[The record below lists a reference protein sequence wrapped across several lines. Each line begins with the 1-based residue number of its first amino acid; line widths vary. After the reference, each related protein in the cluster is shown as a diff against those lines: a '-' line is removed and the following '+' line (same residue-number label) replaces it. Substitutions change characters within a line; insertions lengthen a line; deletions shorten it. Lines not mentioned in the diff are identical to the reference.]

1 MQHQKKGVYMFK
13 LIRWFLWGL
22 FLLLL
27 IATVDQVL
35 LRVAL
40 PVPGYGAVQIF
51 YTDFRSRLF
60 GLATKDPIAAK
71 IPHTK
76 ETSSQ
81 RAASPASKKKIR
93 YLYADG
99 EGALQ
104 FADSLDDVPLQY
116 RKNAQPLAE

>member
-1 MQHQKKGVYMFK
+1 MFK

-35 LRVAL
+35 LRVEL
-40 PVPGYGAVQIF
+40 PVPGYGAVQNF
-51 YTDFRSRLF
+51 YSDFRSRLF
-60 GLATKDPIAAK
+60 GLAGQDPIAAK
-71 IPHTK
+71 IPPTQK
-76 ETSSQ
+76 KPAMGTTSTSSQ
-81 RAASPASKKKIR
+81 KKIR

-104 FADSLDDVPLQY
+104 FADSLDQVPLQY

>member
-1 MQHQKKGVYMFK
+1 MFK

-35 LRVAL
+35 LRVEL
-40 PVPGYGAVQIF
+40 PVPGYGAVQNF

-60 GLATKDPIAAK
+60 GLIDKDPVATKITQREKASITSGPTPAAAK
-71 IPHTK
+71 K
-76 ETSSQ
+76 N
-81 RAASPASKKKIR
+81 IR
-93 YLYADG
+93 YLYADS

>member
-1 MQHQKKGVYMFK
+1 MFK

-35 LRVAL
+35 LRVEL
-40 PVPGYGAVQIF
+40 PVPGYEAVQNF

-60 GLATKDPIAAK
+60 GLVERDPIAAK
-71 IPHTK
+71 IPHTEK
-76 ETSSQ
+76 S
-81 RAASPASKKKIR
+81 SPAKGATPTTVGKKKIR

-104 FADSLDDVPLQY
+104 FADSLDEVPLQY

>member
-1 MQHQKKGVYMFK
+1 MFK
-13 LIRWFLWGL
+13 LIRWFVWGL

-35 LRVAL
+35 LRVKL
-40 PVPGYGAVQIF
+40 PVPGYGAVQNF
-51 YTDFRSRLF
+51 YSDFRSRLL
-60 GLATKDPIAAK
+60 GLAEKDPVAAK
-71 IPHTK
+71 IPHREEKLSTAK
-76 ETSSQ
+76 TTT
-81 RAASPASKKKIR
+81 ASKKKIR

-104 FADSLDDVPLQY
+104 FADSLDQVPLQY